1 MVLLYGATGFVGR
14 SVSEKLSKLCDLIIS
29 GRDIQKLERV
39 SRRIYE
45 KTKSKPLILQMDINE
60 LHKFELY
67 KLGVKKIINLAYL
80 PPNLLER
87 FVLYSIN
94 NRIDY
99 LDIAVDTKSVI
110 EIWRK
115 YNSLAEEKKALI
127 IQPGGIDT
135 TASETIISDFES
147 FISKKVYILYES
159 IFYMIPKSL
168 KSLLYL
174 ISSSPTYT
182 SPLNIFWNGREWKYT
197 EAKTEKILNQSYL
210 SIHTIDLATI
220 PRLFADKS
228 FELRSYLRIPK
239 IMKRITPVLIRI
251 NRTSLRTYISKI
263 VRKFMYSI
271 DPEERKKDKLIIKV
285 LLQEDT
291 KNQSLITW
299 EIENPILLNEELII
313 FYTQEMLKDEHM
325 FGILPPTVAFP
336 KARQKIK
343 ERIIRQEIYNIR

>member
-1 MVLLYGATGFVGR
+1 MVLLYGATGFIGK

-29 GRDIQKLERV
+29 GRDIQKLEIV

-45 KTKSKPLILQMDINE
+45 KTKIKPLILQMDINE
-60 LHKFELY
+60 IHKFDLH

-94 NRIDY
+94 NQIDY
-99 LDIAVDTKSVI
+99 LDISADTKSVI

-115 YNSLAEEKKALI
+115 YNPLAEEKKVLI
-127 IQPGGIDT
+127 IQPGGIET
-135 TASETIISDFES
+135 TTSETIISDLKS
-147 FISKKVYILYES
+147 SISKRAYILYES
-159 IFYMIPKSL
+159 IFYMVPKSL

-182 SPLNIFWNGREWKYT
+182 SLLNIYWDGREWIYT
-197 EAKTEKILNQSYL
+197 EAKIEKILNQSYL
-210 SIHTIDLATI
+210 SIHTIDVATI

-239 IMKRITPVLIRI
+239 IMKDLTPFLIHI
-251 NRTSLRTYISKI
+251 NGTPIRNYVSKI
-263 VRKFMYSI
+263 VRKFMYSV
-271 DPEERKKDKLIIKV
+271 DPQERKKDRLIIKL

-291 KNQSLITW
+291 KSQRLITW
-299 EIENPILLNEELII
+299 EIENPILLNEELIL
-313 FYTQEMLKDEHM
+313 FYTQEMLKGEHM

-336 KARQKIK
+336 KAKQKIYEK
-343 ERIIRQEIYNIR
+343 IIRQEIYNIR